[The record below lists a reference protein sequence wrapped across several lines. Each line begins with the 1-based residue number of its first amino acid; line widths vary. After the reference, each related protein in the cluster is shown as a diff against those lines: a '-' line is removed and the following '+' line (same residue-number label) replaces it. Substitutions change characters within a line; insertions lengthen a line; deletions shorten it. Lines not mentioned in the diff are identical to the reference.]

1 MEDTCEVCLLKSS
14 TEEGNENT
22 RTLFAWKPHAGGT
35 GEVVDSELL
44 HFRGQQS

>member
-22 RTLFAWKPHAGGT
+22 RTPFAWKPHAGGT